1 MTRPFSFRQQSQT
14 TPRRA
19 SVCDLHEQPYATH
32 EQPSHTSRSR
42 REHDATPSPT
52 DSDSEHEPD
61 DAGWTTLEDT
71 SFMEEQNVIV
81 DDEEAPQID
90 IDETQALHFFV
101 RLATVSSQKKA
112 PDTDSPFPR
121 PGERL
126 LRHHVCVHKYKL
138 LINTESAIPPD
149 IVSPRTSYQC
159 KNVSSLLYSYHIK
172 SFRTIM

>member
-1 MTRPFSFRQQSQT
+1 MERTPNTNSQT

-90 IDETQALHFFV
+90 IDETQALHFF
-101 RLATVSSQKKA
+101 A
-112 PDTDSPFPR
+112 
-121 PGERL
+121 
-126 LRHHVCVHKYKL
+126 
-138 LINTESAIPPD
+138 SAFSGIM
-149 IVSPRTSYQC
+149 SAFTSTNY
-159 KNVSSLLYSYHIK
+159 
-172 SFRTIM
+172 